1 MANRINF
8 TKANIDALPLPPT
21 GKQAYYYDTKVRA
34 LALRVSPNGV
44 KTFVVYRKHE
54 GKPCRVTVGRYPDLT
69 ITQARDLS
77 GGINSRFALGINPVD
92 EKKEAAAQS
101 ITLTDAFKAFLAS
114 RKNLSPRTRYDY
126 NRLLDTYLWDWK
138 DKRVAA
144 ITKDMVEKRHEL
156 IAKGMRVPSK
166 KGEDGWVEVASEAQ
180 ANYTMRFLR
189 AIINFSMVKYED
201 NQGKPLLP
209 ENPVRRLS
217 QARAWYP
224 VERRQ
229 TVIKAHQIAN
239 WLTAVLRLESD
250 AVNGKAEVVRDYLV
264 FMLLTGARRGEAAKL
279 RKADVDLKER
289 TFTLV
294 DTKNKQPHTLPL
306 SDYLYLLA
314 KRRVESDESEFLF
327 SGTGKRGHLVEPKK
341 QMMKV
346 IEDSGVHFT
355 LHDLRRT
362 FASIAESLDIP
373 AYALKRLLNH
383 KMKNDVTAGYIVTDV
398 ERLRRP
404 MQMVTDFILH
414 TAGIEMV
421 NAAEDEDPNERFDL
435 LERYQARKKKAP
447 FGRLE
452 EDRHCGDQGG
462 AGIISSDA

>member
-8 TKANIDALPLPPT
+8 TKATIDALPLPQA
-21 GKQAYYYDTKVRA
+21 GQQAYYYDTKVRA

-69 ITQARDLS
+69 ITQARDQS
-77 GGINSRFALGINPVD
+77 GGINSRFTLGINPVD
-92 EKKEAAAQS
+92 EKKEATARS
-101 ITLTDAFKAFLAS
+101 ITLADAVKAFLAS

-156 IAKGMRVPSK
+156 IAKGMRIPSK
-166 KGEDGWVEVASEAQ
+166 KGKDGWVDVASETQ

-201 NQGKPLLP
+201 SQGKPLLP

-217 QARAWYP
+217 QVRAWYP

-229 TVIKAHQIAN
+229 TVIKAHQIAD
-239 WLTAVLRLESD
+239 WLTAVLGLESD
-250 AVNGKAEVVRDYLV
+250 AINGKAEVVRDYLI
-264 FMLLTGARRGEAAKL
+264 FILLTGARRGEAAKL
-279 RKADVDLKER
+279 RKDDVDLKDR
-289 TFTLV
+289 TFTLF

-314 KRRVESDESEFLF
+314 KRRVEADDSEFLF
-327 SGTGKRGHLVEPKK
+327 SGTGKHGYLVEPKK

-346 IEDSGVHFT
+346 TKDSGVHFT

-362 FASIAESLDIP
+362 FASIAESLDIS

-404 MQMVTDFILH
+404 MQMVTNFILQ

-421 NAAEDEDPNERFDL
+421 HAAGDDDPTKRFDL
-435 LERYQARKKKAP
+435 SERYQARKKKAP
-447 FGRLE
+447 NW
-452 EDRHCGDQGG
+452 
-462 AGIISSDA
+462 AP